1 MLIEK
6 ANQTDQLKI
15 LNLEGRIFHDMEIK
29 LLDEFQLLEA
39 YYLASQEDRHTRYHF
54 SKALV
59 ARDNQKVVGVLFGY
73 PGKDEFTFDHTLQKI
88 LAKKY
93 KQNRIVFPDRE
104 SFDNEWYIDSIS
116 VAEDFRGLGIGTEL
130 LKAAR
135 KTAIQEGELLLGLNV
150 DFRNTRALK
159 LYRSFGFRIISD
171 LMISEHKYHHMQFQL
186 T

>member
-1 MLIEK
+1 
-6 ANQTDQLKI
+6 
-15 LNLEGRIFHDMEIK
+15 
-29 LLDEFQLLEA
+29 
-39 YYLASQEDRHTRYHF
+39 
-54 SKALV
+54 
-59 ARDNQKVVGVLFGY
+59 
-73 PGKDEFTFDHTLQKI
+73 
-88 LAKKY
+88 
-93 KQNRIVFPDRE
+93 

-171 LMISEHKYHHMQFQL
+171 LM
-186 T
+186 